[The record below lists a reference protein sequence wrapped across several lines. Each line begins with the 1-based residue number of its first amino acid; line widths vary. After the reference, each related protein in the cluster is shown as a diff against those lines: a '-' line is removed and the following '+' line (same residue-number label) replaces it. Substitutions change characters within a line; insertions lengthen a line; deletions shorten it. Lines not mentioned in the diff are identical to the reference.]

1 MVFSSALRM
10 LSPKAFLGNYKV
22 FGSPGVTEYTYR
34 SVWIKALTD
43 AVKYLIDNGYYK
55 TILTNWSVTEG
66 AIASTDVA
74 LNNNNSIGA
83 SCVPSY

>member
-1 MVFSSALRM
+1 MCIRDRKIGGQPCSVAPYGIAIVKGSAL
-10 LSPKAFLGNYKV
+10 
-22 FGSPGVTEYTYR
+22 E
-34 SVWIKALTD
+34 KALTD

-55 TILTNWSVTEG
+55 TILQNWSVTEG
-66 AIASTDVA
+66 AIGSSDVA